1 MSHVF
6 KHPSYYK
13 KLRASQE
20 KKTISSEEST
30 DSEERA
36 SRLSG
41 DVPGDADITVASDK
55 QQAIDETVPH
65 CDIEEASSSKPQA
78 SSRKRQASS
87 PEQQAASDK
96 PQAASSKISFP
107 S

>member
-13 KLRASQE
+13 KLKASQE

-41 DVPGDADITVASDK
+41 GVPGNADITVASD
-55 QQAIDETVPH
+55 
-65 CDIEEASSSKPQA
+65 KPQA